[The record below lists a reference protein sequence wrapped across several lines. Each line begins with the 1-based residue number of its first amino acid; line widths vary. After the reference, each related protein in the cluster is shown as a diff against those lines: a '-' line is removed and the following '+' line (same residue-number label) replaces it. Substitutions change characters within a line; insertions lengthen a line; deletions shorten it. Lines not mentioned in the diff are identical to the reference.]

1 MALVPVLCLLAGSAA
16 WAGSAPTKSSAVF
29 RWVDEKGEVHY
40 GDHLPMAGVDA
51 EGKVKSTDEKKSPTP
66 AATPTATPAAA
77 AKTAPETKDPKDAKA
92 PADRAKQ

>member
-1 MALVPVLCLLAGSAA
+1 MPALCLLAGSAA
-16 WAGSAPTKSSAVF
+16 FAGSTSTSSHVF

-40 GDHLPMAGVDA
+40 GDHLPMAGLRSA
-51 EGKVKSTDEKKSPTP
+51 GEKASPTP
-66 AATPTATPAAA
+66 AATPAAA